1 MVERGHPDRI
11 RERAGIPRVR
21 WWNAVILTASGYEQG
36 CSRTRFVALILA
48 LSELVEL
55 PETIP
60 PIYRH
65 PGDDQII
72 ACAVAGEA
80 HVIVSGDRDL
90 LVLER
95 VGGIP
100 ILPPAALLEML

>member
-1 MVERGHPDRI
+1 M
-11 RERAGIPRVR
+11 
-21 WWNAVILTASGYEQG
+21 LTASGYEQG
-36 CSRTRFVALILA
+36 CSRPCFVALILV

-60 PIYRH
+60 PFCRH

-80 HVIVSGDRDL
+80 DVIVSGDRDL

-100 ILPPAALLEML
+100 ILPPDAGDRGGIKTAHPLGPHRPAGRCARS